1 MKRMISPVLRE
12 LNVIIDASASNASI
26 NSVEKPVIL
35 VVEDSRIIRLA
46 LKKMLQKEYTLL
58 ETGNAEEAWKL
69 LQDNESIQVVFSDL
83 SMPELDGFGLLARI
97 RSSGLE
103 RISKIPFIAITGNE
117 EDENILQQAVDCGAT
132 DLVTKP
138 FQSSDIKDRAHAYTR
153 HLTDAEIHSS
163 SAPSILDEVARSVDN
178 LSSIDQ
184 ELEAKR
190 EKVTETESA
199 NSSNNTQDDSRRHIE
214 EKPGSKIRC
223 HIVEEIAS
231 RPGNDSAQR
240 RQDVLDE
247 QNLLKDVQDF
257 MRSES
262 EAVHRTEEAININ
275 IPTEEKSA
283 LARKI
288 EEHARQQE
296 ALELIRQE
304 DELETVVA
312 FDVQQRI
319 HGNYRVDQGNKV
331 ETEMIRLELEK
342 KLATEREQQWVSCS
356 FCTRFTVYILERI
369 NTLPWVNLDNKIKN
383 ILKRSAR

>member
-1 MKRMISPVLRE
+1 MERKSQIVKRTISPVLRE

-199 NSSNNTQDDSRRHIE
+199 NSSNNTQDDSRRHI
-214 EKPGSKIRC
+214 
-223 HIVEEIAS
+223 VEEIAS

-319 HGNYRVDQGNKV
+319 HGNYRDDQGNKV